1 MHIVTK
7 GTIGA
12 GVLFL
17 LAGIAMLVLAG
28 SAFDD
33 AASSWDAEEST
44 GATLYVLDE
53 DRKGDIGFA
62 FFVKGEYTDDDGDGV
77 WDHCSGVEITVTQ
90 KPDVAEW
97 DDETEGDFYFQ
108 ASEDKGKSC
117 DVEEGKDLNRPG
129 FAKLGMACFGC
140 YEGDFEFE
148 SNQPVWVVYVDE
160 ALVSFF
166 ASLGAGIGGGS
177 CLCCGIVIMAFG
189 LLLALVVKDDDQP
202 ATTITYGEDGKV
214 IVQQPGAA
222 QQPAQDGGGD
232 VPKNVD
238 DWYAQTDG
246 ETEDST

>member
-1 MHIVTK
+1 MHIVAK

-12 GVLFL
+12 GVLVL

-53 DRKGDIGFA
+53 DRRGDIGFA

-90 KPDVAEW
+90 KPDVNTEW
-97 DDETEGDFYFQ
+97 SDEDGDFFFQ

-117 DVEEGKDLNRPG
+117 DVEEGKDTNRPG
-129 FAKLGMACFGC
+129 FVKLGMACVGC
-140 YEGDFEFE
+140 YAGDFEFE
-148 SNQPVWVVYVDE
+148 TDQPVWVVYVDE
-160 ALVSFF
+160 ALGSFF

-177 CLCCGIVIMAFG
+177 CLCCGILFLIVGLIMS
-189 LLLALVVKDDDQP
+189 LTMKDSKQKDVTFQP
-202 ATTITYGEDGKV
+202 VGQTEEDMIG
-214 IVQQPGAA
+214 Q
-222 QQPAQDGGGD
+222 
-232 VPKNVD
+232 
-238 DWYAQTDG
+238 
-246 ETEDST
+246 